1 MITRNFMKYVRCIK
15 NTGFIQ
21 DEDGQLFDETIP
33 DLIVG
38 EVYKVAPPAGNDGE
52 MLRVI
57 DASGEDYLYPTS
69 YFEPLVPEVLGKR
82 QRTVTLHLDDFTR
95 GVLHAE
101 AVAAEKPMSTL
112 LREWVEE
119 RLDLPVGAD

>member
-1 MITRNFMKYVRCIK
+1 MKYVRCIK
-15 NTGFIQ
+15 NTGVIY
-21 DEDGQLFDETIP
+21 DEDGRLFDETIP

-38 EVYKVAPPAGNDGE
+38 EVYKVAPPLENDEG

-57 DASGEDYLYPTS
+57 DASGEDYLYPAH
-69 YFEPLVPEVLGKR
+69 YFEPMQPAAQGKR
-82 QRTVTLHLDDFTR
+82 QRTITLHLDDFTR

-101 AVAAEKPMSTL
+101 AVAAKKPMSAL

>member
-1 MITRNFMKYVRCIK
+1 MRYVRCVK
-15 NTGFIQ
+15 NKGFIY
-21 DEDGQLFDETIP
+21 DENGKLFDETIP
-33 DLIVG
+33 DLVIG
-38 EVYKVAPPAGNDGE
+38 EVYKVAPPAENDGE

-57 DASGEDYLYPTS
+57 DASGEDYLYPAY
-69 YFEPLVPEVLGKR
+69 YFEPLIPDPQGKR

-101 AVAAEKPMSTL
+101 AVAAKKPMSAL

>member
-1 MITRNFMKYVRCIK
+1 MKYVRCIN
-15 NTGFIQ
+15 NTGFIY
-21 DEDGQLFDETIP
+21 DENGQLFDETIP
-33 DLIVG
+33 DLIIG
-38 EVYKVAPPAGNDGE
+38 EVYKVAPPAENDGE

-57 DASGEDYLYPTS
+57 DASGEDYLYPAH
-69 YFEPLVPEVLGKR
+69 YFEPLTPDPQSKR

-101 AVAAEKPMSTL
+101 AVAAKKPMSAL

>member
-1 MITRNFMKYVRCIK
+1 MSTFLSSINWRSPSAALPVPFHAERLSDRADR
-15 NTGFIQ
+15 G
-21 DEDGQLFDETIP
+21 
-33 DLIVG
+33 
-38 EVYKVAPPAGNDGE
+38 PADSTF
-52 MLRVI
+52 
-57 DASGEDYLYPTS
+57 A
-69 YFEPLVPEVLGKR
+69 EVLGKR